1 MFGTSN
7 AQEITMP
14 TGKTEICG
22 CQDITRRHL
31 LKLGAFGAGLAVGG
45 ALLRPLGALA
55 AGQAEALLL
64 SCMDYRL
71 LDDVARY
78 MSAQGLDDKYDHVI
92 LAGAS
97 LGADNT
103 KFPAWVTTFWQ
114 HLDTAIALHG
124 VSRVI
129 IVDHR
134 DCGAYRVILGKD
146 YAGDKPVETT
156 VHAKVMRRL
165 GAKIARTYPSLKRE
179 YLLMALDGSVETIAP

>member
-1 MFGTSN
+1 MS
-7 AQEITMP
+7 TMKP
-14 TGKTEICG
+14 TMSSGLCD
-22 CQDITRRHL
+22 CHRLDRRRFL
-31 LKLGAFGAGLAVGG
+31 RLGAIGAGLALGG
-45 ALLRPLGALA
+45 SLLRPLGALA

-78 MSAQGLDDKYDHVI
+78 MNAQGLDDKYDHVI

-103 KFPAWVTTFWQ
+103 KFPAWVTTFWE

-129 IVDHR
+129 IIDHR

-146 YAGDKPVETT
+146 YAGDPPAETK

-165 GAKIARTYPSLKRE
+165 GAKIARRYPSLKRE
-179 YLLMALDGSVETIAP
+179 YLLMALDGSIESIAP

>member
-1 MFGTSN
+1 MS
-7 AQEITMP
+7 TMKP
-14 TGKTEICG
+14 TMSSGLCD
-22 CQDITRRHL
+22 CHRLDRRRFL
-31 LKLGAFGAGLAVGG
+31 GLGAIGAGLVVGG
-45 ALLRPLGALA
+45 SLLRPLGALA

-78 MSAQGLDDKYDHVI
+78 MNAQGLDDKYDHVI

-103 KFPAWVTTFWQ
+103 KFLAWVTTFWE

-129 IVDHR
+129 IIDHR

-146 YAGDKPVETT
+146 YAGDPPAETT

-165 GAKIARTYPSLKRE
+165 GAKIARRYPALKRE
-179 YLLMALDGSVETIAP
+179 YLLMALDGSVESIAP